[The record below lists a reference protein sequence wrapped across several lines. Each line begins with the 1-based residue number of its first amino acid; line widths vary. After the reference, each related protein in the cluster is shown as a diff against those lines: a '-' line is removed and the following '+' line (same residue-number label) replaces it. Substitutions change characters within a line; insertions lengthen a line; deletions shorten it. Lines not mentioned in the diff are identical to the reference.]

1 MTKTDKEDNKLSNLA
16 KYYRAL
22 LFELSTHAG
31 KHFVDINAVLRYG
44 LTADLSLFV
53 PEIEE
58 LVSAGTISFTIEKA
72 TSSTVKS
79 QSFF

>member
-1 MTKTDKEDNKLSNLA
+1 MSVN
-16 KYYRAL
+16 
-22 LFELSTHAG
+22 
-31 KHFVDINAVLRYG
+31 G

-72 TSSTVKS
+72 TSSTVNKIMLKN
-79 QSFF
+79 